1 MHVSLWFSVKEDDQ
15 RFPLEIGLLRV
26 CPALHCCWMPYSRT
40 LHQGLRRLLLTASSS
55 APLLKLLLPE
65 VSTRRQHFL
74 LPHYAECI
82 NQSLRKVAAWVEVA
96 VE

>member
-74 LPHYAECI
+74 MPTPLITQARRALETVLCPG
-82 NQSLRKVAAWVEVA
+82 L
-96 VE
+96 